1 MHVAFLCF
9 LVLLSDLIVSGDTYI
24 YSSGVRWYI
33 VTALC
38 QSSASTQS
46 AALKT
51 TRTKAVTCRLIRFAC
66 TIYAPTEEGQHSQLA
81 ANAWVLRNGRRR
93 SV

>member
-38 QSSASTQS
+38 QSMSAVS
-46 AALKT
+46 
-51 TRTKAVTCRLIRFAC
+51 
-66 TIYAPTEEGQHSQLA
+66 QHGAQL
-81 ANAWVLRNGRRR
+81 
-93 SV
+93 